1 MTAGTLPDEESI
13 RRFVCGLRP
22 GGAAEKMAS
31 HDCLLCLPGMPPMQL
46 TALLQ
51 IKADILRA
59 FPRWETVC
67 HGVQKNNDGSYTV
80 LTQQHVGPMQHD
92 LPAMGPFPPVSVE
105 SVSSIM
111 QVDLNLPVEV
121 GTFTMVDG
129 KVMAVEYT
137 GETRVLPGV
146 DVTPAIGDIWN
157 KKGNQFMGLHCLYML
172 LDVAVP
178 DTDQVWSSLPSP
190 ATHHSF
196 DQDLQMHAPVNP
208 GKGDDHSGDNTEMFR
223 PTPMLDCCDSDKTG
237 LTDDS
242 ASNQRASD
250 DLGSRKRDL
259 FRARITRSRLVA
271 LGVLAVLILLI
282 ASVPSMPDPKPEGA
296 IVHIT
301 FSDQGSILFNATATM
316 VPTSSSFLGGTS
328 FHALVMRSTA
338 CTVFHEDDK
347 MSKKLG
353 LRWVEVDS
361 FDKDFE
367 PTGNEIKNAALALA
381 LQQKTKFS
389 QQEFDTFG
397 ISDDV
402 LDDSYIHASGKYFR
416 PLGKIPVG
424 RAFVKGP
431 LQLLATS
438 APDILSDSVVQSL
451 SGYVNITDFEE
462 TVSMSNLKG
471 TMVAE
476 CSIIL
481 DVDLYWGMISFPF
494 HHGLTER
501 VHAQTLSQAASAVA
515 KHTDFDSLKE
525 IIKDLPKS
533 FSFERKDL
541 DNTISHQRGDRRAG
555 EEKES
560 FSGEMAP
567 LGISFK
573 PNLPCIV
580 ESTGLIQELYIHLQP
595 DVVLNMSATFLPQLQ
610 AKNEVKPELNNDVAA
625 AAVLPFSWLLVRGDK
640 KREPKWAIDG
650 GQWVSVLHRE
660 EDEKFFFIRDG
671 TEITVD
677 SKTPVVYTRH
687 KPSEN
692 STKATSLFEGY
703 KEWAKPADRPR
714 AQFFFTCAG
723 GCGLHTLKTLAETV
737 LNALTTHPVREIG
750 VGVTASPASSAFF
763 NNLVG
768 QNAALMR
775 IPLKSRPSGVMG
787 RRGLKAPDSCVSL
800 VLWMWTIENCLTL
813 SENQGNEDLIKHL
826 PSASV
831 TVAENE
837 YFEDESG
844 EMLLY
849 VHGIFTQ
856 VQRATHER
864 TTSLAD
870 FDVVTGKR
878 SHSNGTLVSMTP
890 NNTRYNPNS
899 ILVSCDVDVDILDMK
914 SRNTLQLELGRTHG
928 MSRQGVNESKLYLV
942 LQHHNQEQE
951 SMEWE
956 WVVTAVA
963 QSAHSEQHFSPVD
976 WVVSSKLI
984 VYEGIFSSTLIEVY
998 KLHGSLLINI
1008 TEGRLVNSL
1017 QAQVLCAVKLLNYD
1031 TINGLVGANVSWGD
1045 QISVDVVM
1053 RDRDKDEEIVQAS
1066 ASTTGMR
1073 EGDESLTTQSNI
1085 EVHVKISDT
1094 EHLSAK
1100 GLLQGHL
1107 QLDIYN
1113 CERFETLNG
1122 SNRSLP
1128 SFQFKTLN
1136 GSNRSLP
1143 SFQFETLN
1151 GSSQCERFETL
1162 NGNMFG
1168 EIKIDDR
1175 NILLSQGRIKLS
1187 LEEPQVFDMHGS
1199 GKVVVGDESIA
1210 DMGMK
1215 VQARWPE
1222 EDESGTKRYAG
1233 MMGLMSGD
1241 KEVIGMDAGIHVDL
1255 QDATNDLLQARGLQ
1269 GGGAVQVRVDG
1280 NEVIDGSGKVNV
1292 SWEDGLMVGAS
1303 MSDGNSVEVVG
1314 ISGIARGSM
1323 ADKATTGHGMLQ
1335 VRSRDQTVFL
1345 SEGRLGLSL
1354 EEPQM
1359 WIVLGRVGDLDS
1371 MFYQVFDMHGSG
1383 KVVVGDESIADM
1395 GMKVQARWPEEGV
1408 EGTKRYA
1415 GTMGL
1420 MSGDKEVIGMDAGIH
1435 GDLQEARGLQGG
1447 GAVQVRVDGNEVI
1460 DGSGKV
1466 NVSWEEGW
1474 SFESSLGMGDE
1485 VEYVVNAFAVVRGV
1499 PNISP
1504 ATFFNHYLQEER
1516 ILDILMYVDMLD
1528 AGQIHLTGNLT
1539 SSDLRANHDY
1549 AVRQVIDY
1557 RARKMSCLQ
1566 FEAESSGFAN
1576 TGASTDFR
1584 FTNFS
1589 SLWASPLE
1597 HAKVSFFFETH
1608 HDSFEATNSIYS
1620 QPPSCNAT
1628 SGGKLLMVIGTMS
1641 CPEGY
1646 FKQKGSCLAC
1656 TKSACNVGFF
1666 RGVCRSYS
1674 DAACKAC
1681 TTKPKNARYLTSGQ
1695 PWDAD
1700 NCTWMCEKGF
1710 WRSGDSCVSCT
1721 AALCPAGHYR
1731 GSCDADHDAP
1741 CHACNIS
1748 LIPKHSHFTGSEEP
1762 YACAWSC
1769 NAGYNDTVDGKCV
1782 PSTAPD
1788 IGISALPPDSS
1799 PFLRMK
1805 IQIPA
1810 SLVSISRA
1818 LELAY
1823 CTSISVVM
1831 GIDVSNVRV
1840 VSISED
1846 VGTNCSHSGSC
1857 VVLGILIHV
1866 PTNCSCALYPDVCRD
1881 HAQHLGDMLAL
1892 EGLNQ
1897 ELHHRNLPRLEI
1909 QQPPVLEF
1917 ALAAAIQNMY
1927 WGDPAFIHC
1936 QCNLTMKE
1944 LRQRKKHALSPRYRT
1959 GGLGRRIT
1967 RSIWEVWIC
1976 TDSYHG
1982 CPSAVDQWFCFVVDE
1997 RIALPQERAPQQ
2009 YVPWGYNANLKLFPS
2024 V

>member
-640 KREPKWAIDG
+640 KREPKWAI
-650 GQWVSVLHRE
+650 E
-660 EDEKFFFIRDG
+660 
-671 TEITVD
+671 
-677 SKTPVVYTRH
+677 
-687 KPSEN
+687 
-692 STKATSLFEGY
+692 
-703 KEWAKPADRPR
+703 
-714 AQFFFTCAG
+714 
-723 GCGLHTLKTLAETV
+723 
-737 LNALTTHPVREIG
+737 
-750 VGVTASPASSAFF
+750 
-763 NNLVG
+763 
-768 QNAALMR
+768 
-775 IPLKSRPSGVMG
+775 
-787 RRGLKAPDSCVSL
+787 
-800 VLWMWTIENCLTL
+800 
-813 SENQGNEDLIKHL
+813 
-826 PSASV
+826 
-831 TVAENE
+831 
-837 YFEDESG
+837 
-844 EMLLY
+844 
-849 VHGIFTQ
+849 
-856 VQRATHER
+856 
-864 TTSLAD
+864 
-870 FDVVTGKR
+870 
-878 SHSNGTLVSMTP
+878 
-890 NNTRYNPNS
+890 
-899 ILVSCDVDVDILDMK
+899 
-914 SRNTLQLELGRTHG
+914 
-928 MSRQGVNESKLYLV
+928 
-942 LQHHNQEQE
+942 
-951 SMEWE
+951 
-956 WVVTAVA
+956 
-963 QSAHSEQHFSPVD
+963 
-976 WVVSSKLI
+976 
-984 VYEGIFSSTLIEVY
+984 
-998 KLHGSLLINI
+998 
-1008 TEGRLVNSL
+1008 
-1017 QAQVLCAVKLLNYD
+1017 
-1031 TINGLVGANVSWGD
+1031 
-1045 QISVDVVM
+1045 
-1053 RDRDKDEEIVQAS
+1053 
-1066 ASTTGMR
+1066 
-1073 EGDESLTTQSNI
+1073 
-1085 EVHVKISDT
+1085 
-1094 EHLSAK
+1094 
-1100 GLLQGHL
+1100 
-1107 QLDIYN
+1107 
-1113 CERFETLNG
+1113 
-1122 SNRSLP
+1122 
-1128 SFQFKTLN
+1128 
-1136 GSNRSLP
+1136 
-1143 SFQFETLN
+1143 
-1151 GSSQCERFETL
+1151 
-1162 NGNMFG
+1162 
-1168 EIKIDDR
+1168 
-1175 NILLSQGRIKLS
+1175 
-1187 LEEPQVFDMHGS
+1187 
-1199 GKVVVGDESIA
+1199 
-1210 DMGMK
+1210 
-1215 VQARWPE
+1215 
-1222 EDESGTKRYAG
+1222 
-1233 MMGLMSGD
+1233 
-1241 KEVIGMDAGIHVDL
+1241 
-1255 QDATNDLLQARGLQ
+1255 
-1269 GGGAVQVRVDG
+1269 
-1280 NEVIDGSGKVNV
+1280 
-1292 SWEDGLMVGAS
+1292 
-1303 MSDGNSVEVVG
+1303 
-1314 ISGIARGSM
+1314 
-1323 ADKATTGHGMLQ
+1323 
-1335 VRSRDQTVFL
+1335 
-1345 SEGRLGLSL
+1345 
-1354 EEPQM
+1354 
-1359 WIVLGRVGDLDS
+1359 
-1371 MFYQVFDMHGSG
+1371 
-1383 KVVVGDESIADM
+1383 
-1395 GMKVQARWPEEGV
+1395 
-1408 EGTKRYA
+1408 
-1415 GTMGL
+1415 
-1420 MSGDKEVIGMDAGIH
+1420 
-1435 GDLQEARGLQGG
+1435 
-1447 GAVQVRVDGNEVI
+1447 
-1460 DGSGKV
+1460 
-1466 NVSWEEGW
+1466 
-1474 SFESSLGMGDE
+1474 
-1485 VEYVVNAFAVVRGV
+1485 
-1499 PNISP
+1499 
-1504 ATFFNHYLQEER
+1504 
-1516 ILDILMYVDMLD
+1516 
-1528 AGQIHLTGNLT
+1528 
-1539 SSDLRANHDY
+1539 
-1549 AVRQVIDY
+1549 
-1557 RARKMSCLQ
+1557 
-1566 FEAESSGFAN
+1566 
-1576 TGASTDFR
+1576 
-1584 FTNFS
+1584 
-1589 SLWASPLE
+1589 
-1597 HAKVSFFFETH
+1597 
-1608 HDSFEATNSIYS
+1608 
-1620 QPPSCNAT
+1620 
-1628 SGGKLLMVIGTMS
+1628 
-1641 CPEGY
+1641 
-1646 FKQKGSCLAC
+1646 
-1656 TKSACNVGFF
+1656 
-1666 RGVCRSYS
+1666 
-1674 DAACKAC
+1674 
-1681 TTKPKNARYLTSGQ
+1681 
-1695 PWDAD
+1695 
-1700 NCTWMCEKGF
+1700 
-1710 WRSGDSCVSCT
+1710 
-1721 AALCPAGHYR
+1721 
-1731 GSCDADHDAP
+1731 
-1741 CHACNIS
+1741 
-1748 LIPKHSHFTGSEEP
+1748 
-1762 YACAWSC
+1762 
-1769 NAGYNDTVDGKCV
+1769 
-1782 PSTAPD
+1782 
-1788 IGISALPPDSS
+1788 
-1799 PFLRMK
+1799 
-1805 IQIPA
+1805 
-1810 SLVSISRA
+1810 
-1818 LELAY
+1818 
-1823 CTSISVVM
+1823 
-1831 GIDVSNVRV
+1831 
-1840 VSISED
+1840 
-1846 VGTNCSHSGSC
+1846 
-1857 VVLGILIHV
+1857 
-1866 PTNCSCALYPDVCRD
+1866 
-1881 HAQHLGDMLAL
+1881 
-1892 EGLNQ
+1892 
-1897 ELHHRNLPRLEI
+1897 
-1909 QQPPVLEF
+1909 
-1917 ALAAAIQNMY
+1917 
-1927 WGDPAFIHC
+1927 
-1936 QCNLTMKE
+1936 
-1944 LRQRKKHALSPRYRT
+1944 
-1959 GGLGRRIT
+1959 
-1967 RSIWEVWIC
+1967 
-1976 TDSYHG
+1976 
-1982 CPSAVDQWFCFVVDE
+1982 
-1997 RIALPQERAPQQ
+1997 
-2009 YVPWGYNANLKLFPS
+2009 
-2024 V
+2024 